1 MDEYEVNEEALE
13 IKRHELNV
21 ALINRYWTKAR
32 ALLETLTRL
41 TAPKRGGFF
50 DGHKFTALDLMRE
63 DPPLPRKWVGSII
76 DESGRPSIGMLPE
89 GEVGLLAGSAGGGK
103 SMLAVGLAAGFASG
117 TPALDVVDCPRGRV
131 LYVSAEDGR
140 DEVNRRTRRYL
151 ERQLKA
157 DGAHTMADAEDICS
171 RITYLARPRDQ
182 DWSLVDMAGRPTAAY
197 DALLEEVTNNDYKL
211 VILDTLSR
219 LGNDEIEKSPTASR
233 RYVEMLERLCMVES
247 KPCVLV
253 LHHVRKSDGGKQRKR
268 PDDDD
273 DDDDDLTAD
282 DIRGTSGLVGSVR
295 FAIAVT
301 PKPKSGSVRV
311 AIAKSNYGP
320 RGGVTVMRGEHGVI
334 WGRKR

>member
-1 MDEYEVNEEALE
+1 MDDYEVNEEAIN
-13 IKRHELNV
+13 IKRIELNSM
-21 ALINRYWTKAR
+21 LIGRYWTKAR
-32 ALLETLTRL
+32 ALLETLARL

-50 DGHKFTALDLMRE
+50 DGCEFTVLDLMRE
-63 DPPLPRKWVGSII
+63 DPPAPRKWVGSII

-117 TPALDVVDCPRGRV
+117 TPALDVIDCPRGRV

-140 DEVNRRTRRYL
+140 DEVNRRTRKYL
-151 ERQLKA
+151 ERQIRA
-157 DGAHTMADAEDICS
+157 EGAYSKEDIEDICS
-171 RITYLARPRDQ
+171 RITYLARPRDK
-182 DWSLVDMAGRPTAAY
+182 DWSLVDLAGRPTEAY
-197 DALLEEVTNNDYKL
+197 DALLEKVASNDYKL

-247 KPCVLV
+247 KPCVPV
-253 LHHVRKSDGGKQRKR
+253 LHHVRKNDSSKRKKN
-268 PDDDD
+268 DDDD

-295 FAIAVT
+295 FAVAVT
-301 PKPKSGSVRV
+301 PKPKSGSVRI

-320 RGGVTVMRGEHGVI
+320 RGGVTVVKGADGVI

>member
-1 MDEYEVNEEALE
+1 MDDYEVNEEAIN
-13 IKRHELNV
+13 IKRIELNSM
-21 ALINRYWTKAR
+21 LIGRYWTKAR
-32 ALLETLTRL
+32 ALLETLSRL

-50 DGHKFTALDLMRE
+50 DGHKFTVLDLMRE
-63 DPPLPRKWVGSII
+63 DPPAPRKWVGSII

-103 SMLAVGLAAGFASG
+103 SMLAVGLATGFASG
-117 TPALDVVDCPRGRV
+117 TPALDVIDCPRGRV

-140 DEVNRRTRRYL
+140 DEVNRRTRKYL
-151 ERQLKA
+151 ERQIRA
-157 DGAHTMADAEDICS
+157 EGAYSKEDIEDICS

-182 DWSLVDMAGRPTAAY
+182 DWSLVDLAGRPTAAY
-197 DALLEEVTNNDYKL
+197 DALLEEVTNSDYKL

-253 LHHVRKSDGGKQRKR
+253 LHHVRKNDSSKRKKN
-268 PDDDD
+268 DDDD

-295 FAIAVT
+295 FAVAVT
-301 PKPKSGSVRV
+301 PKPKSGSVRI

-320 RGGVTVMRGEHGVI
+320 RGGVTVVKGADGVI